1 MVTKLFSWFR
11 SVFSSFGEESAL
23 PVAHQLVERARAQDQ
38 VAIATICEVRENA
51 KRGNAKAKETLEAVI
66 AYAKAKPVEGMHGDS
81 GTNELREA
89 CFGADPEQVGPSVL
103 KVAASNPYRA
113 IATIAN
119 SCNALEMAGK
129 IGECLEDP
137 AFHAAFKNPKVA
149 LQWMKKMNHDG
160 QHALLL
166 GYVLGLATRLQMVR
180 NPRVP
185 LSVYSQRVAW
195 ELD

>member
-11 SVFSSFGEESAL
+11 GFFSSFGEESL
-23 PVAHQLVERARAQDQ
+23 SKPQQLVERARAHDQ

-51 KRGNAKAKETLEAVI
+51 KRGNAKAKETLEEI
-66 AYAKAKPVEGMHGDS
+66 ISYSKSNPVGGGFHGNTD
-81 GTNELREA
+81 THQLREA
-89 CFGADPEQVGPSVL
+89 CFGADPEQVGPRLL
-103 KVAASNPYRA
+103 KVAANNPNKA
-113 IATIAN
+113 IVTLAN
-119 SCNALEMAGK
+119 SCNAKQMGEM
-129 IGECLEDP
+129 IGDCLEDP
-137 AFHAAFKNPKVA
+137 AFYAAFKNPKIA

-185 LSVYSQRVAW
+185 LSIYSQRVAW